1 MRRIASPGKRREGLL
16 YDYTIVART
25 RQCGSLPLVASRSG
39 PVHASVHQERRAEAL
54 LDRMLNKIDDLCD
67 ERDRGIVGSLVWLPP
82 GLIGGMHAGRRKL
95 RLAKCAG
102 QAYEV
107 CRPIFHSSG
116 VNGLSGLEQATG
128 TFAA

>member
-1 MRRIASPGKRREGLL
+1 VR
-16 YDYTIVART
+16 VA
-25 RQCGSLPLVASRSG
+25 PASRQSKWAG
-39 PVHASVHQERRAEAL
+39 PRVGAPGTAAEAL